1 MTVVRDNHAEE
12 RIYATPCAPT
22 YPANMIGRAAV
33 AVLAV
38 GLVVSGPAAA
48 QSSTDL
54 RITVW
59 PDGKGNGSKTWTLR
73 CNPLGG
79 TLPHRVKACRAL
91 ATLKTPFAPVPK
103 GTVCTEIH
111 GGPAVAWVRGTFR
124 GRGVSATFNRS
135 DGCEIDRWNRVRLLF
150 PVSLSSA

>member
-1 MTVVRDNHAEE
+1 
-12 RIYATPCAPT
+12 
-22 YPANMIGRAAV
+22 MIGRAAV
-33 AVLAV
+33 AVLAA
-38 GLVVSGPAAA
+38 GLAVSGPAAA

-73 CNPLGG
+73 CTPIGG
-79 TLPHRVKACRAL
+79 TLPNRAKTCRVL

-124 GRGVSATFNRS
+124 GRRVSATFNRS